1 MAVPSLLP
9 YLEPTA
15 TVKSD
20 AGEAA
25 EPVLSPQER
34 IQLLQMTL
42 AQMSA
47 LLALSNSEFAGTI
60 AQVVPW
66 LDHYLHAVAPRVT
79 ASQPLFAGF
88 EHSAESPESSFVM
101 RLETKLVRKALQCV
115 QRVWIEASDSLD
127 LPLRMTVCRV
137 YAHTN
142 LASVGTLWDQWI
154 AAAGSGSTVFEE
166 DVEYAKSVFID
177 CVRGIQKRIEKSVD
191 AASSGK
197 GKGKGKSAASG
208 SGSSANNDASL
219 AKEDVQMMQD
229 LGMLTDAVL
238 QFEGLVLASSCS
250 STQFSDKFVSSDEF
264 FAALVGV
271 YGIVN
276 IHAASKSL
284 PQSADDTPVAS
295 MEELGVLPPSM
306 DPKLA
311 TIHRNL
317 KLAVLSLIDALLS
330 ISFFNPLMVDPT
342 PETSIERVTPLPRL
356 PQSNPESQ
364 TLLVEKLCNTL
375 LMLLDASPIDSP
387 SKFLTST
394 APLLVDF
401 EVETGVSD
409 RLKQV
414 KLLMTGVSGGDDA
427 RLEFLIVS
435 LEQMLAF
442 SGNSVARQ
450 QRITERIQ
458 RAEEFSTRKT
468 VKAGK
473 KKKGALKSKS
483 SGQEADMPDLDDGYI
498 HRTIL
503 ISQVHDLFPEL
514 GEGFI
519 EACLVALNNDPEM
532 VIMKVIEGDF
542 PQQVEKLD
550 RSMPRSAPP
559 ARTGARKTANGGK
572 TSKSAESWPSLVQ
585 EESSILSSR
594 KNVFDNDEFDVFGAS
609 KKVDAAKV
617 IWGKKEKTA
626 ASILDTKDAG
636 QKDAILALHAST
648 VREEEEYARELQAQ
662 QLNEQRIYDDEYD
675 DSYDSTDIKLA
686 GTVELRML
694 DETEDGT
701 NAANARVAKARA
713 VESVGGDSKQQPTA
727 WAVSSGTDLIEQELY
742 ALAVG
747 SGKSVLEGSA
757 RKGVAR
763 QRLKARL
770 GWSDEMIEGW
780 YKMYLRDP
788 RQQRRM
794 AEQNEFKGN
803 RRDADPVPQN
813 KNRVENEDDNESSD
827 SDEEENGTKTEGS
840 IPSNRGGRGGRGG
853 GRGGSRGGRG
863 NHSRRNQHAKKM
875 SRGMMGGE

>member
-15 TVKSD
+15 TVNSD
-20 AGEAA
+20 AGDAA

-34 IQLLQMTL
+34 IQLLQLTL

-47 LLALSNSEFAGTI
+47 LLTLSDSEFAGTI
-60 AQVVPW
+60 PQVVPW

-79 ASQPLFAGF
+79 ASLPLFAGF
-88 EHSAESPESSFVM
+88 EHSTESAESSFVI

-115 QRVWIEASDSLD
+115 QRVWIEARDSLD

-142 LASVGTLWDQWI
+142 LVSMGALWDQWV
-154 AAAGSGSTVFEE
+154 AADGSDWTVFSE
-166 DVEYAKSVFID
+166 DIDYAKRVFIES
-177 CVRGIQKRIEKSVD
+177 VRGIQKRIEKSVD

-208 SGSSANNDASL
+208 SGSSANNDAGV
-219 AKEDVQMMQD
+219 AKEDVQMTRD
-229 LGMLTDAVL
+229 LDMLTDAVL

-250 STQFSDKFVSSDEF
+250 STQFSDKFVSSEEF

-276 IHAASKSL
+276 IHAASKTL
-284 PQSADDTPVAS
+284 PPSADDTPVGS
-295 MEELGVLPPSM
+295 MEELGVLPPAM

-311 TIHRNL
+311 VVHRNL

-330 ISFFNPLMVDPT
+330 ISFFNPLMVDPI
-342 PETSIERVTPLPRL
+342 PETSIERATPLPRL
-356 PQSNPESQ
+356 SQSNPESQ

-375 LMLLDASPIDSP
+375 LMLLDASPIDAP
-387 SKFLTST
+387 TKFLTST

-414 KLLMTGVSGGDDA
+414 KVLMVGVPGWDDA

-458 RAEEFSTRKT
+458 RAEEFATRKT

-483 SGQEADMPDLDDGYI
+483 SGQEADLPDMDDGYI

-559 ARTGARKTANGGK
+559 ARAGARKAANGGK

-585 EESSILSSR
+585 DESSILSSR
-594 KNVFDNDEFDVFGAS
+594 KNVFDNDEFDVFSGA

-617 IWGKKEKTA
+617 IWGKKEKSA
-626 ASILDTKDAG
+626 ASILDAKDAS
-636 QKDAILALHAST
+636 QKDAILALHANT

-694 DETEDGT
+694 DETEEGT
-701 NAANARVAKARA
+701 NAANARVGKAHA
-713 VESVGGDSKQQPTA
+713 VDSVGGDSKQQPVA
-727 WAVSSGTDLIEQELY
+727 WAASSGTDLIEQELY

-747 SGKSVLEGSA
+747 SGKFVLEGSA

-794 AEQNEFKGN
+794 AEQNEFRGN
-803 RRDADPVPQN
+803 RREDPVPQN
-813 KNRVENEDDNESSD
+813 KNRVENEDSNESSG
-827 SDEEENGTKTEGS
+827 SDEEENETKNGGVN
-840 IPSNRGGRGGRGG
+840 PSGRGGRGARGG